1 MDFGSYGKTWWANK
15 WLCSILATAS
25 EQAILQGLKFAA
37 RGQVTSVDIVDN
49 RVISVVKGPNGGLHN
64 NYIVFPKFSKESSE
78 IFVSFLKQQPA
89 ELLALN
95 NKALSPSLELL
106 MSKSGLQLFDDPAK
120 VNMGCDC
127 RDERPCKY
135 LVATFLKIAEQADKE
150 PNVLFKIHGLDLE
163 FIKDFK
169 PDAMEMEAPAEANL
183 VRSFSKATRLVSSS
197 AENDAG
203 VSGNGSVAGNGNG
216 KSTGESAGIAS
227 AIENAAGKVTESNAN
242 VAGDGNGNRAGN
254 GNWNRAGDGNGNRA
268 GDGNGNRA
276 GDGNGNRAGENAER
290 EEQNAAE
297 LTYAEDASASLFG
310 GYKGSGRESLNSIP
324 PKQLPTFDFKSW
336 KDYSHILPAMLQN
349 FPKFCPAGNF
359 RKSFTDELQACH
371 KFFCDFE
378 NFDVFSEHFR
388 VNNAKTFLMENEQLR
403 LFHKPGWHWNF
414 EQSMAGKIINSNLT
428 VTNVMGALCC
438 LSAGNFSWHH
448 YSVRYLH
455 LMLQVAFYLV
465 RTGAIY
471 PQVFWIGKDV
481 AQMRWLPAEM
491 LPEILYIVAD
501 LEVTAPR
508 ELAWTSK
515 DESFFEIAEPA
526 EHILS
531 LFISQLLKF
540 ARKYKTPL
548 KTNHGNLL
556 SFFFDSVSGKLA
568 NNAHAIPGK
577 IQQWL
582 SVYSC
587 LGCRTQI
594 LFVCSEMDEDV
605 ALDVFVLDEDG
616 TATSDAEKSVAGKSV
631 AGNAG
636 ENMTSVAG
644 NAAGLLNVARRTPLS
659 ELFENNDSRLLSIMS
674 VLNGIADGFKPLDAY
689 LERRASE
696 PILMRG
702 AELLDFLQDCLKKLQ
717 LFGIQTEIPK
727 SLLNIGKPKP
737 KMRLQGSM
745 SFGAFT
751 AGDLLDFDWE
761 IAIGDEN
768 ISAKEF
774 LELAEQADGLLK
786 YKSSYVQIT
795 EQDLQSI
802 RDKIEGKSS
811 ESAKNGK
818 GKKAAEGATGDAATS
833 TDEILEE
840 DSVPEITQ
848 AKLVQACFTG
858 ECDNIPVEM
867 ASDFKQQFDAW
878 RAETDIPLPEHLNAT
893 LRPYQMRGYS
903 WMYKNLEIGFGCIL
917 ADDMGLGKTLQ
928 VITFLLKMKQEGK
941 FAEKKAIVVMPA
953 GLLCNWQVEI
963 KKFAP
968 DLTFFAYHG
977 GRRDLEK
984 FNADILL
991 TTYATFRKDF
1001 AELDKHEWQTII
1013 IDEAQNIKNADSEQ
1027 SKLLRRMRAPMKI
1040 AMSGTPVENRL
1051 MEFWTI
1057 MDFANRGFFPSASEF
1072 REKFETPIQ
1081 KNGNQVVA
1089 ETFRKITAPFMLRR
1103 LKTDKS
1109 IISDLPDK
1117 IIQDEYAE
1125 LTRSQAALYKR
1136 TLDHFLAQLEEE
1148 QQLSEKANDAHALFK
1163 RKGIILQMI
1172 LALKQICNH
1181 PATFLKG
1188 LANTKSAAS
1197 STQDAA
1203 DSQESAA
1210 LRLGSGSLAPATQRH
1225 PDDHREED
1233 YLKGESRDQ
1242 AGLGMTEPKG
1252 RGEAPS
1258 SDTIASELDSGST
1271 AGMTKGKLES
1281 GKMQMLLDLLT
1292 SIQEQGEKTLI
1303 FTQFAEM
1310 GHLLKSTIESELG
1323 LRTHF
1328 YHGGCT
1334 QTQRSEMIQDFQE
1347 NPDCKV
1353 LILSLKAGGT
1363 GLNLVAASQVIH
1375 YDLWWNPAIEA
1386 QATDRAFRIGQKR
1399 NVQVHRFITKGT
1411 FEEKINALLETKKAI
1426 ANLTVNAGETWLAD
1440 MDDKQLAEVFCLDNT
1455 IV

>member
-15 WLCSILATAS
+15 WLNSILATAS
-25 EQAILQGLKFAA
+25 DQAVLQGLKFAA
-37 RGQVTSVDIVDN
+37 RGQVTSIDIVDN

-163 FIKDFK
+163 FIRDYK
-169 PDAMEMEAPAEANL
+169 PDAMEMEAPSEVNL

-197 AENDAG
+197 AENET
-203 VSGNGSVAGNGNG
+203 GNN
-216 KSTGESAGIAS
+216 AGIS
-227 AIENAAGKVTESNAN
+227 ENADEK
-242 VAGDGNGNRAGN
+242 
-254 GNWNRAGDGNGNRA
+254 RAGDATTTRS
-268 GDGNGNRA
+268 
-276 GDGNGNRAGENAER
+276 AGESDER
-290 EEQNAAE
+290 EAQNAAE
-297 LTYAEDASASLFG
+297 LSHAEDASASLFG
-310 GYKGSGRESLNSIP
+310 GYKGSGRESQNSIP

-359 RKSFTDELQACH
+359 RKSFTDELESCH
-371 KFFCDFE
+371 KFFTDFE
-378 NFDVFSEHFR
+378 NFDAFSEQFR

-414 EQSMAGKIINSNLT
+414 EQSMADKVINSNLT

-515 DESFFEIAEPA
+515 EEAFFEIAEPA

-616 TATSDAEKSVAGKSV
+616 TAANA
-631 AGNAG
+631 AGNDAA
-636 ENMTSVAG
+636 SAAG

-727 SLLNIGKPKP
+727 NLLNIGKPKP

-811 ESAKNGK
+811 DSAKNRK
-818 GKKAAEGATGDAATS
+818 DKKVAENAAEGATGDSATS
-833 TDEILEE
+833 TDKILEE

-848 AKLVQACFTG
+848 SKLVQACFTG

-977 GRRDLEK
+977 GRRDLQK
-984 FNADILL
+984 FSADVLL

-1001 AELDKHEWQTII
+1001 AELDKIEWQTII

-1057 MDFANRGFFPSASEF
+1057 MDFANHGFFPSASEF

-1081 KNGNQVVA
+1081 KNGNQIVA

-1125 LTRSQAALYKR
+1125 LTRSQAALYQK
-1136 TLDHFLAQLEEE
+1136 TLEHFMQELEME
-1148 QQLSEKANDAHALFK
+1148 QALSEKANDAHALFK

-1188 LANTKSAAS
+1188 LDDNHLRRESRPTGVGHDRAEWLGIERSESPKTKDESAAS
-1197 STQDAA
+1197 QKSN
-1203 DSQESAA
+1203 
-1210 LRLGSGSLAPATQRH
+1210 
-1225 PDDHREED
+1225 
-1233 YLKGESRDQ
+1233 
-1242 AGLGMTEPKG
+1242 
-1252 RGEAPS
+1252 
-1258 SDTIASELDSGST
+1258 
-1271 AGMTKGKLES
+1271 KLES

>member
-15 WLCSILATAS
+15 WLSSILATAS
-25 EQAILQGLKFAA
+25 EQAVLQGLKFAA
-37 RGQVTSVDIVDN
+37 RGQVTSIDIVDN

-78 IFVSFLKQQPA
+78 VFVSFLKQQPA

-163 FIKDFK
+163 FIKDYK
-169 PDAMEMEAPAEANL
+169 PDAMEMEAPSETNL
-183 VRSFSKATRLVSSS
+183 VRSFSKATRLVGTS
-197 AENDAG
+197 AEN
-203 VSGNGSVAGNGNG
+203 
-216 KSTGESAGIAS
+216 AS
-227 AIENAAGKVTESNAN
+227 AIGTAAGDSDEHEA
-242 VAGDGNGNRAGN
+242 
-254 GNWNRAGDGNGNRA
+254 
-268 GDGNGNRA
+268 
-276 GDGNGNRAGENAER
+276 
-290 EEQNAAE
+290 QNAAE
-297 LTYAEDASASLFG
+297 LSHAEDASASLFG
-310 GYKGSGRESLNSIP
+310 GYKGSGRESQNSIP

-359 RKSFTDELQACH
+359 RKSFTDELESCH
-371 KFFCDFE
+371 KFFTDFE
-378 NFDVFSEHFR
+378 NFDAFSEQFR

-414 EQSMAGKIINSNLT
+414 EQSMADKVINSNLT

-515 DESFFEIAEPA
+515 EESFFEIAEPA

-605 ALDVFVLDEDG
+605 ALDVFVLDED
-616 TATSDAEKSVAGKSV
+616 AASA
-631 AGNAG
+631 AGNI
-636 ENMTSVAG
+636 
-644 NAAGLLNVARRTPLS
+644 ARRTPLS

-727 SLLNIGKPKP
+727 NLLNIGKPKP

-774 LELAEQADGLLK
+774 FELAEQADGLLK

-811 ESAKNGK
+811 DSAKNSK
-818 GKKAAEGATGDAATS
+818 GKKAADDAEGAATS

-840 DSVPEITQ
+840 DSAPEITQ

-878 RAETDIPLPEHLNAT
+878 RAETEIPLPENLNAT

-968 DLTFFAYHG
+968 ELTFFAYHG
-977 GRRDLEK
+977 GRRDLQK
-984 FNADILL
+984 FSADVLL

-1057 MDFANRGFFPSASEF
+1057 MDFANHGFFPSASEF

-1125 LTRSQAALYKR
+1125 LTRSQAALYQK
-1136 TLDHFLAQLEEE
+1136 TLEHFMQELEME
-1148 QQLSEKANDAHALFK
+1148 QALSEKANDAHALFK

-1188 LANTKSAAS
+1188 LAATSA
-1197 STQDAA
+1197 QDAA
-1203 DSQESAA
+1203 EVPTESAA
-1210 LRLGSGSLAPATQRH
+1210 PQKSN
-1225 PDDHREED
+1225 
-1233 YLKGESRDQ
+1233 
-1242 AGLGMTEPKG
+1242 
-1252 RGEAPS
+1252 
-1258 SDTIASELDSGST
+1258 
-1271 AGMTKGKLES
+1271 KLES

>member
-1 MDFGSYGKTWWANK
+1 M
-15 WLCSILATAS
+15 
-25 EQAILQGLKFAA
+25 
-37 RGQVTSVDIVDN
+37 
-49 RVISVVKGPNGGLHN
+49 
-64 NYIVFPKFSKESSE
+64 
-78 IFVSFLKQQPA
+78 
-89 ELLALN
+89 
-95 NKALSPSLELL
+95 
-106 MSKSGLQLFDDPAK
+106 
-120 VNMGCDC
+120 
-127 RDERPCKY
+127 
-135 LVATFLKIAEQADKE
+135 
-150 PNVLFKIHGLDLE
+150 
-163 FIKDFK
+163 
-169 PDAMEMEAPAEANL
+169 
-183 VRSFSKATRLVSSS
+183 SSS

-203 VSGNGSVAGNGNG
+203 NAAGVSGNVDKNRAEDGN
-216 KSTGESAGIAS
+216 E
-227 AIENAAGKVTESNAN
+227 N
-242 VAGDGNGNRAGN
+242 VAG
-254 GNWNRAGDGNGNRA
+254 
-268 GDGNGNRA
+268 
-276 GDGNGNRAGENAER
+276 ESAER

-616 TATSDAEKSVAGKSV
+616 TATS
-631 AGNAG
+631 
-636 ENMTSVAG
+636 VAG
-644 NAAGLLNVARRTPLS
+644 NAAGLLNVAKRTPLS
-659 ELFENNDSRLLSIMS
+659 ELFENNDSRLLSILS

-786 YKSSYVQIT
+786 YKSNYVQIT

-802 RDKIEGKSS
+802 RDKIEGKSG

-818 GKKAAEGATGDAATS
+818 KATEDATGDTATS

-878 RAETDIPLPEHLNAT
+878 RAETDIPLPENLNAT
-893 LRPYQMRGYS
+893 LRPYQIRGYS

-984 FNADILL
+984 FNADVLL

-1027 SKLLRRMRAPMKI
+1027 SKLLRRMHAPMKI

-1057 MDFANRGFFPSASEF
+1057 MDFANHGFFPSASEF

-1081 KNGNQVVA
+1081 KNGNQIVA

-1188 LANTKSAAS
+1188 LAANSSA
-1197 STQDAA
+1197 QDAA
-1203 DSQESAA
+1203 TVPAESAD
-1210 LRLGSGSLAPATQRH
+1210 S
-1225 PDDHREED
+1225 
-1233 YLKGESRDQ
+1233 K
-1242 AGLGMTEPKG
+1242 K
-1252 RGEAPS
+1252 S
-1258 SDTIASELDSGST
+1258 S
-1271 AGMTKGKLES
+1271 KLES

-1310 GHLLKSTIESELG
+1310 GHLLKSTIEEELG

-1347 NPDCKV
+1347 NLDCKV

-1455 IV
+1455 LV

>member
-15 WLCSILATAS
+15 WLSSILATAS
-25 EQAILQGLKFAA
+25 EQAVLQGLKFAA
-37 RGQVTSVDIVDN
+37 RGQVTSIDIVDN

-78 IFVSFLKQQPA
+78 VFVSFLKQQPA

-163 FIKDFK
+163 FIKDYK
-169 PDAMEMEAPAEANL
+169 PDAMEMEAPSETNL
-183 VRSFSKATRLVSSS
+183 VRSFSKATRLVGTS
-197 AENDAG
+197 AEN
-203 VSGNGSVAGNGNG
+203 
-216 KSTGESAGIAS
+216 AS
-227 AIENAAGKVTESNAN
+227 AIGTAAGDSDEHEA
-242 VAGDGNGNRAGN
+242 
-254 GNWNRAGDGNGNRA
+254 
-268 GDGNGNRA
+268 
-276 GDGNGNRAGENAER
+276 
-290 EEQNAAE
+290 QNAAE
-297 LTYAEDASASLFG
+297 LSHAEDASASLFG
-310 GYKGSGRESLNSIP
+310 GYKGSGRESQNSIP

-359 RKSFTDELQACH
+359 RKSFTDELESCH
-371 KFFCDFE
+371 KFFTDFE
-378 NFDVFSEHFR
+378 NFDAFSEQFR

-414 EQSMAGKIINSNLT
+414 EQSMADKVINSNLT
-428 VTNVMGALCC
+428 ITNVMGALCC

-515 DESFFEIAEPA
+515 EESFFEIAEPA

-616 TATSDAEKSVAGKSV
+616 TAANA
-631 AGNAG
+631 AGNAT
-636 ENMTSVAG
+636 ELI
-644 NAAGLLNVARRTPLS
+644 NAARRTPLS

-727 SLLNIGKPKP
+727 NLLNIGKPKP

-802 RDKIEGKSS
+802 RDKIEGKSG
-811 ESAKNGK
+811 ANAK
-818 GKKAAEGATGDAATS
+818 GKKAVREADGTDAESAAKNGENEG
-833 TDEILEE
+833 EILEE
-840 DSVPEITQ
+840 DSAPEITQ
-848 AKLVQACFTG
+848 AKLVHACFTG

-878 RAETDIPLPEHLNAT
+878 RAETEIPLPQNLNAT

-968 DLTFFAYHG
+968 ELTFFAYHG
-977 GRRDLEK
+977 GRRDLQK
-984 FNADILL
+984 FSADVLL

-1057 MDFANRGFFPSASEF
+1057 MDFANHGFFPSASEF

-1081 KNGNQVVA
+1081 KNGNQIVA

-1125 LTRSQAALYKR
+1125 LTRSQAALYQK
-1136 TLDHFLAQLEEE
+1136 TLEHFMQELEME
-1148 QQLSEKANDAHALFK
+1148 QALSEKANDAHALFK

-1188 LANTKSAAS
+1188 LDDNAAS
-1197 STQDAA
+1197 Q
-1203 DSQESAA
+1203 
-1210 LRLGSGSLAPATQRH
+1210 
-1225 PDDHREED
+1225 
-1233 YLKGESRDQ
+1233 K
-1242 AGLGMTEPKG
+1242 
-1252 RGEAPS
+1252 S
-1258 SDTIASELDSGST
+1258 S
-1271 AGMTKGKLES
+1271 KLES

-1411 FEEKINALLETKKAI
+1411 FEEKINYLLETKKAI

>member
-25 EQAILQGLKFAA
+25 EQAILQGLKFAS

-89 ELLALN
+89 ELLAFN

-106 MSKSGLQLFDDPAK
+106 MSKSGLQLFDDPSK

-150 PNVLFKIHGLDLE
+150 PNILFKIHGLDLE

-183 VRSFSKATRLVSSS
+183 VRSFSKATRLVGSS

-203 VSGNGSVAGNGNG
+203 NAYASANGNAAEGSGNAD
-216 KSTGESAGIAS
+216 E
-227 AIENAAGKVTESNAN
+227 
-242 VAGDGNGNRAGN
+242 NRAGN
-254 GNWNRAGDGNGNRA
+254 ENGDSAGGSVERT
-268 GDGNGNRA
+268 
-276 GDGNGNRAGENAER
+276 ER

-297 LTYAEDASASLFG
+297 LSHAEDASASLFG

-403 LFHKPGWHWNF
+403 LFHKPGWHWKF
-414 EQSMAGKIINSNLT
+414 EQSMADKVINSNLT

-471 PQVFWIGKDV
+471 PQVFWIGKEV

-491 LPEILYIVAD
+491 LPEILHIVAD

-515 DESFFEIAEPA
+515 DESFYEIVEPA

-540 ARKYKTPL
+540 ARTYKTPL

-616 TATSDAEKSVAGKSV
+616 TATS
-631 AGNAG
+631 
-636 ENMTSVAG
+636 VAG
-644 NAAGLLNVARRTPLS
+644 NAAGLLNVAKRTPLS

-696 PILMRG
+696 PILMHG
-702 AELLDFLQDCLKKLQ
+702 TELLDFLQDCLKKLQ

-727 SLLNIGKPKP
+727 NLLNIGKPKP

-786 YKSSYVQIT
+786 FKSQYVQVT

-802 RDKIEGKSS
+802 REKIEGKSRAA
-811 ESAKNGK
+811 AKD
-818 GKKAAEGATGDAATS
+818 KAASSENATEDAATS
-833 TDEILEE
+833 SDEILEK

-893 LRPYQMRGYS
+893 LRPYQIRGYS

-977 GRRDLEK
+977 GHRDLEK
-984 FNADILL
+984 FNADVLL

-1001 AELDKHEWQTII
+1001 DDLNSREWQTII

-1057 MDFANRGFFPSASEF
+1057 MDFTNRGFFPSASEF

-1081 KNGNQVVA
+1081 KNGNQIVA

-1125 LTRSQAALYKR
+1125 LTRSQAALYQK
-1136 TLDHFLAQLEEE
+1136 TLEHFMQELEME
-1148 QQLSEKANDAHALFK
+1148 QALSEKANDAHALFK

-1188 LANTKSAAS
+1188 LASTKSAAS

-1210 LRLGSGSLAPATQRH
+1210 LQKSN
-1225 PDDHREED
+1225 
-1233 YLKGESRDQ
+1233 
-1242 AGLGMTEPKG
+1242 
-1252 RGEAPS
+1252 
-1258 SDTIASELDSGST
+1258 
-1271 AGMTKGKLES
+1271 KLES

>member
-15 WLCSILATAS
+15 WLNSILATAS
-25 EQAILQGLKFAA
+25 DQAVLQGLKFAA
-37 RGQVTSVDIVDN
+37 RGQVTSIDIVDN

-163 FIKDFK
+163 FIRDYK
-169 PDAMEMEAPAEANL
+169 PDAMEMEAPSEVNL

-197 AENDAG
+197 AENET
-203 VSGNGSVAGNGNG
+203 GNN
-216 KSTGESAGIAS
+216 AGIS
-227 AIENAAGKVTESNAN
+227 ENADEK
-242 VAGDGNGNRAGN
+242 
-254 GNWNRAGDGNGNRA
+254 RAGDATTTRS
-268 GDGNGNRA
+268 
-276 GDGNGNRAGENAER
+276 AGESDER
-290 EEQNAAE
+290 EAQNAAE
-297 LTYAEDASASLFG
+297 LSHAEDASASLFG
-310 GYKGSGRESLNSIP
+310 GYKGSGRESQNSIP

-359 RKSFTDELQACH
+359 RKSFTDELESCH
-371 KFFCDFE
+371 KFFTDFE
-378 NFDVFSEHFR
+378 NFDAFSEQFR

-414 EQSMAGKIINSNLT
+414 EQSMADKVINSNLT

-515 DESFFEIAEPA
+515 EEAFFEIAEPA

-616 TATSDAEKSVAGKSV
+616 TAANA
-631 AGNAG
+631 AGNDAA
-636 ENMTSVAG
+636 SAAG

-727 SLLNIGKPKP
+727 NLLNIGKPKP

-811 ESAKNGK
+811 DSAKNRK
-818 GKKAAEGATGDAATS
+818 DKKVAENAAEGATGDSATS
-833 TDEILEE
+833 TDKILEE

-848 AKLVQACFTG
+848 SKLVQACFTG

-878 RAETDIPLPEHLNAT
+878 RAETDIPLPENLNAT

-977 GRRDLEK
+977 GRRDLQK
-984 FNADILL
+984 FSADVLL

-1001 AELDKHEWQTII
+1001 AELDKIEWQTII

-1057 MDFANRGFFPSASEF
+1057 MDFANHGFFPSASEF

-1081 KNGNQVVA
+1081 KNGNQIVA

-1109 IISDLPDK
+1109 IISDLPDQ
-1117 IIQDEYAE
+1117 ILPDEYAE
-1125 LTRSQAALYKR
+1125 LTRSQAALYQK
-1136 TLDHFLAQLEEE
+1136 TLEHFMQELEME
-1148 QQLSEKANDAHALFK
+1148 QALSEKANDAHALFK

-1188 LANTKSAAS
+1188 LDDNHLRRESRPTGVGHDRAEWLGIERSESPKTKDESAAS
-1197 STQDAA
+1197 QKSN
-1203 DSQESAA
+1203 
-1210 LRLGSGSLAPATQRH
+1210 
-1225 PDDHREED
+1225 
-1233 YLKGESRDQ
+1233 
-1242 AGLGMTEPKG
+1242 
-1252 RGEAPS
+1252 
-1258 SDTIASELDSGST
+1258 
-1271 AGMTKGKLES
+1271 KLES

>member
-1 MDFGSYGKTWWANK
+1 MDFGSYGKTWWTNK
-15 WLCSILATAS
+15 WLSAILATAS
-25 EQAILQGLKFAA
+25 EQAILQGIKFAA
-37 RGQVTSVDIVDN
+37 RGQVSSVDIVDN

-64 NYIVFPKFSKESSE
+64 NYIVFPRFSKESAE

-89 ELLALN
+89 ELLAFN

-106 MSKSGLQLFDDPAK
+106 MMKSGLQLFDDPEK

-135 LVATFLKIAEQADKE
+135 LVATFLKIAEQADKD
-150 PNVLFKIHGLDLE
+150 PNILFKIHGLDLE

-169 PDAMEMEAPAEANL
+169 PEAMEMEAPAESNL
-183 VRSFSKATRLVSSS
+183 VRAFSKATRLVDESET
-197 AENDAG
+197 ANGDANAKG
-203 VSGNGSVAGNGNG
+203 NATAPGTASG
-216 KSTGESAGIAS
+216 
-227 AIENAAGKVTESNAN
+227 
-242 VAGDGNGNRAGN
+242 D
-254 GNWNRAGDGNGNRA
+254 
-268 GDGNGNRA
+268 
-276 GDGNGNRAGENAER
+276 AGENAEDEAHEIKR
-290 EEQNAAE
+290 SAE
-297 LTYAEDASASLFG
+297 LSHAEDASESLFG
-310 GYKGSGRESLNSIP
+310 GYKGSGRESQNSIP
-324 PKQLPTFDFKSW
+324 PKRLPEFDFKTW

-359 RKSFTDELQACH
+359 RKSFNDEIQACH
-371 KFFCDFE
+371 KFFCDFD
-378 NFDVFSEHFR
+378 NFDVFSEQFR

-403 LFHKPGWHWNF
+403 LFHKPGWHWSF
-414 EQSMAGKIINSNLT
+414 EQALAGKVIDSNLT
-428 VTNVMGALCC
+428 VKNIMGALCC

-455 LMLQVAFYLV
+455 LLLQVAFYLV

-501 LEVTAPR
+501 LEVAAPR
-508 ELAWTSK
+508 NLAWTSK
-515 DESFFEIAEPA
+515 DEELFEIAEPA

-540 ARKYKTPL
+540 ARTYKTPL

-582 SVYSC
+582 SVYSS

-594 LFVCSEMDEDV
+594 LFVCYESGDDV
-605 ALDVFVLDEDG
+605 ALEVFVLDED
-616 TATSDAEKSVAGKSV
+616 TASAAE
-631 AGNAG
+631 N
-636 ENMTSVAG
+636 ETG
-644 NAAGLLNVARRTPLS
+644 NAAGLLNAAKRTPLL
-659 ELFENNDSRLLSIMS
+659 ELFENNDSRLLSILS
-674 VLNGIADGFKPLDAY
+674 VLNGIADGFKPLDEY
-689 LERRASE
+689 LERRAST

-702 AELLDFLQDCLKKLQ
+702 AELLEFLQDCLKKLE
-717 LFGIQTEIPK
+717 LFGIKTEIPK
-727 SLLNIGKPKP
+727 NLLNIGKPKP

-774 LELAEQADGLLK
+774 LELAEKADGLLK
-786 YKSSYVQIT
+786 YKSSYVQVT

-802 RDKIEGKSS
+802 RDKIEGKSG
-811 ESAKNGK
+811 ESAKNSK
-818 GKKAAEGATGDAATS
+818 GKKAAEDAEGTAAGS

-840 DSVPEITQ
+840 DSAPEITQ

-878 RAETDIPLPEHLNAT
+878 RAETEIPLPENLNAT

-903 WMYKNLEIGFGCIL
+903 WMYKNLQIGFGCIL

-928 VITFLLKMKQEGK
+928 VITYLLKMKQEGK
-941 FAEKKAIVVMPA
+941 FETKKAIVVMPA

-968 DLTFFAYHG
+968 ELTFFAYHG
-977 GRRDLEK
+977 GRRNLQK
-984 FNADILL
+984 FSADVLL

-1001 AELDKHEWQTII
+1001 KELDKIEWQTII

-1027 SKLLRRMRAPMKI
+1027 SKLLRKMKAPMKI

-1057 MDFANRGFFPSASEF
+1057 MDFANHGFFPSASEF
-1072 REKFETPIQ
+1072 REKYETPIQ

-1109 IISDLPDK
+1109 IISDLPEK

-1125 LTRSQAALYKR
+1125 LTRSQAAIYKR
-1136 TLDHFLAQLEEE
+1136 TLDHFLAELEEE
-1148 QQLSEKANDAHALFK
+1148 QQLSELANDSHALFK

-1188 LANTKSAAS
+1188 LATPENAATSA
-1197 STQDAA
+1197 QDAA
-1203 DSQESAA
+1203 SVPVESAD
-1210 LRLGSGSLAPATQRH
+1210 T
-1225 PDDHREED
+1225 
-1233 YLKGESRDQ
+1233 
-1242 AGLGMTEPKG
+1242 PK
-1252 RGEAPS
+1252 
-1258 SDTIASELDSGST
+1258 DTS
-1271 AGMTKGKLES
+1271 KLES

-1292 SIQEQGEKTLI
+1292 SIQDQGEKTLI

-1426 ANLTVNAGETWLAD
+1426 ANMTVNAGETWLAD
-1440 MDDKQLAEVFCLDNT
+1440 MDDKQLAEIFRLDNT

>member
-150 PNVLFKIHGLDLE
+150 PNILFKIHGLDLE

-183 VRSFSKATRLVSSS
+183 VRSFSKATRLVGTG

-203 VSGNGSVAGNGNG
+203 NAAGVSGNANAA
-216 KSTGESAGIAS
+216 GESAGNAS
-227 AIENAAGKVTESNAN
+227 AIGNAAGKVAESNGS
-242 VAGDGNGNRAGN
+242 VAGDGNGNRA
-254 GNWNRAGDGNGNRA
+254 
-268 GDGNGNRA
+268 
-276 GDGNGNRAGENAER
+276 EHVEHAER

-616 TATSDAEKSVAGKSV
+616 TATSIAEKSV

-644 NAAGLLNVARRTPLS
+644 NAAGLLNVAKRTPLS

-702 AELLDFLQDCLKKLQ
+702 AELLDFLQDCLKKPQ

-795 EQDLQSI
+795 EKDLQSI

-811 ESAKNGK
+811 ESAKK
-818 GKKAAEGATGDAATS
+818 DKKDTGDAAGTAAENSAGNSATS
-833 TDEILEE
+833 ADEILEE

-878 RAETDIPLPEHLNAT
+878 RAETDIPLPENLNAT

-984 FNADILL
+984 FNADVLL

-1188 LANTKSAAS
+1188 AAAAS
-1197 STQDAA
+1197 
-1203 DSQESAA
+1203 QENVAEPAEATPIES
-1210 LRLGSGSLAPATQRH
+1210 APAT
-1225 PDDHREED
+1225 
-1233 YLKGESRDQ
+1233 S
-1242 AGLGMTEPKG
+1242 
-1252 RGEAPS
+1252 APALS
-1258 SDTIASELDSGST
+1258 
-1271 AGMTKGKLES
+1271 S

-1310 GHLLKSTIESELG
+1310 GHLLKSTIEEELG

>member
-15 WLCSILATAS
+15 WLSSILATAS
-25 EQAILQGLKFAA
+25 EQAVLQGLKFAA
-37 RGQVTSVDIVDN
+37 RGQVTSIDIVDN

-78 IFVSFLKQQPA
+78 IFVNFLKQQPA

-135 LVATFLKIAEQADKE
+135 LIATFLKIAEQADKE

-163 FIKDFK
+163 FIKDYK
-169 PDAMEMEAPAEANL
+169 PDAMEMEAPSETNL
-183 VRSFSKATRLVSSS
+183 VRSFSKATRLVGNAAST
-197 AENDAG
+197 DAAS
-203 VSGNGSVAGNGNG
+203 VSGNAAGNGNG
-216 KSTGESAGIAS
+216 DSDE
-227 AIENAAGKVTESNAN
+227 
-242 VAGDGNGNRAGN
+242 RA
-254 GNWNRAGDGNGNRA
+254 
-268 GDGNGNRA
+268 
-276 GDGNGNRAGENAER
+276 
-290 EEQNAAE
+290 EQEARHAAE
-297 LTYAEDASASLFG
+297 LSHAEDASASLFG
-310 GYKGSGRESLNSIP
+310 GYKGSGRESQNSIP

-359 RKSFTDELQACH
+359 RKSFTDELESCH
-371 KFFCDFE
+371 KFFTDFE
-378 NFDVFSEHFR
+378 DFDAFSEQFR

-414 EQSMAGKIINSNLT
+414 EQSMADKVINSNLT
-428 VTNVMGALCC
+428 ITNVMGALCC

-515 DESFFEIAEPA
+515 EESFFEIAEPA

-605 ALDVFVLDEDG
+605 ALDVFVLDED
-616 TATSDAEKSVAGKSV
+616 AASA
-631 AGNAG
+631 AGNI
-636 ENMTSVAG
+636 
-644 NAAGLLNVARRTPLS
+644 ARRTPLS
-659 ELFENNDSRLLSIMS
+659 ELFENNDSRLLSIMN

-727 SLLNIGKPKP
+727 NLLNIGKPKP

-802 RDKIEGKSS
+802 RDKIEGKSGD
-811 ESAKNGK
+811 SAKNSK
-818 GKKAAEGATGDAATS
+818 GKKAADDAEGAATS
-833 TDEILEE
+833 TDELLEE

-878 RAETDIPLPEHLNAT
+878 RAETDIPLPENLNAT

-968 DLTFFAYHG
+968 ELTFFAYHG
-977 GRRDLEK
+977 GRRDLQK
-984 FNADILL
+984 FNADVLL

-1057 MDFANRGFFPSASEF
+1057 MDFANHGFFPSASEF

-1125 LTRSQAALYKR
+1125 LTRSQAALYQK
-1136 TLDHFLAQLEEE
+1136 TLEHFMQELEME
-1148 QQLSEKANDAHALFK
+1148 QALSEKANDAHALFK

-1188 LANTKSAAS
+1188 LDDSAAS
-1197 STQDAA
+1197 Q
-1203 DSQESAA
+1203 
-1210 LRLGSGSLAPATQRH
+1210 
-1225 PDDHREED
+1225 
-1233 YLKGESRDQ
+1233 K
-1242 AGLGMTEPKG
+1242 
-1252 RGEAPS
+1252 S
-1258 SDTIASELDSGST
+1258 S
-1271 AGMTKGKLES
+1271 KLES
-1281 GKMQMLLDLLT
+1281 GKMQMLLDLLK

-1310 GHLLKSTIESELG
+1310 GHLLKSTIEEELG

-1411 FEEKINALLETKKAI
+1411 FEEKINSLLETKKAI

>member
-15 WLCSILATAS
+15 WLNSILANAN

-37 RGQVTSVDIVDN
+37 RGQVTSIDIVDN

-106 MSKSGLQLFDDPAK
+106 MSKSGLQLFDDPTK

-163 FIKDFK
+163 FIKDYK
-169 PDAMEMEAPAEANL
+169 PDTMEMEAPSEVNL
-183 VRSFSKATRLVSSS
+183 VRSFSKATRLV
-197 AENDAG
+197 
-203 VSGNGSVAGNGNG
+203 GSNA
-216 KSTGESAGIAS
+216 
-227 AIENAAGKVTESNAN
+227 ENAAGNASANGN
-242 VAGDGNGNRAGN
+242 VAGSN
-254 GNWNRAGDGNGNRA
+254 
-268 GDGNGNRA
+268 
-276 GDGNGNRAGENAER
+276 GENAGDSDER
-290 EEQNAAE
+290 AEQEARHAAE
-297 LTYAEDASASLFG
+297 LSHAEDASASLFG
-310 GYKGSGRESLNSIP
+310 GYKGSGRESQNSIP

-359 RKSFTDELQACH
+359 RKSFTDELESCH
-371 KFFCDFE
+371 KFFTDFE
-378 NFDVFSEHFR
+378 NFDAFSEQFR

-414 EQSMAGKIINSNLT
+414 EQSMAGKVINSNLT

-515 DESFFEIAEPA
+515 EESFFEIAEPA

-616 TATSDAEKSVAGKSV
+616 TAANA
-631 AGNAG
+631 AGNDAA
-636 ENMTSVAG
+636 SAAG
-644 NAAGLLNVARRTPLS
+644 NAAGLLNVTRRTPLS

-717 LFGIQTEIPK
+717 MFGIQTEIPK
-727 SLLNIGKPKP
+727 NLLNIGKPKP

-802 RDKIEGKSS
+802 RDKIEGKSG

-818 GKKAAEGATGDAATS
+818 GKKAGRDAEGAATS
-833 TDEILEE
+833 TDELLEE

-878 RAETDIPLPEHLNAT
+878 RTETEIPLPEHLNAT

-968 DLTFFAYHG
+968 ELTFFAYHG
-977 GRRDLEK
+977 GRRDLQK
-984 FNADILL
+984 FSADVLL

-1057 MDFANRGFFPSASEF
+1057 MDFANHGFFPSASEF

-1081 KNGNQVVA
+1081 KNGNQIVA

-1188 LANTKSAAS
+1188 LDDNATSQKSS
-1197 STQDAA
+1197 
-1203 DSQESAA
+1203 
-1210 LRLGSGSLAPATQRH
+1210 
-1225 PDDHREED
+1225 
-1233 YLKGESRDQ
+1233 
-1242 AGLGMTEPKG
+1242 
-1252 RGEAPS
+1252 
-1258 SDTIASELDSGST
+1258 
-1271 AGMTKGKLES
+1271 KLES
-1281 GKMQMLLDLLT
+1281 GKMQMLLDLLK

-1310 GHLLKSTIESELG
+1310 GHLLKSTIEEELG

-1411 FEEKINALLETKKAI
+1411 FEEKINSLLETKKAI

>member
-15 WLCSILATAS
+15 WLTSILATAS
-25 EQAILQGLKFAA
+25 EQAILQGLKFAS

-49 RVISVVKGPNGGLHN
+49 RVISVVKGPNGGQHN

-89 ELLALN
+89 ELLAFN

-106 MSKSGLQLFDDPAK
+106 MTKSGLQLFDDPAK

-135 LVATFLKIAEQADKE
+135 LVATFLKIAEEADKE

-169 PDAMEMEAPAEANL
+169 PDSMEMEAPAEANL
-183 VRSFSKATRLVSSS
+183 IRSFSKATRLV
-197 AENDAG
+197 G
-203 VSGNGSVAGNGNG
+203 SGADEDSAGNAGG
-216 KSTGESAGIAS
+216 GATATGSAGETAATTGNAT
-227 AIENAAGKVTESNAN
+227 AIG
-242 VAGDGNGNRAGN
+242 
-254 GNWNRAGDGNGNRA
+254 
-268 GDGNGNRA
+268 
-276 GDGNGNRAGENAER
+276 
-290 EEQNAAE
+290 NAAE
-297 LTYAEDASASLFG
+297 KRAEIEAEHDAELSHAEDASASLFG
-310 GYKGSGRESLNSIP
+310 GYKGSGRESQNSIP

-378 NFDVFSEHFR
+378 NFDAFSEQFR

-414 EQSMAGKIINSNLT
+414 EQSLANKVIDSNLT
-428 VTNVMGALCC
+428 VKNVMGALCC

-515 DESFFEIAEPA
+515 DEEFFEIAEPA

-540 ARKYKTPL
+540 ARTYKTPL

-594 LFVCSEMDEDV
+594 LFVCNESGDDV
-605 ALDVFVLDEDG
+605 ALEVFVCDEDG
-616 TATSDAEKSVAGKSV
+616 TTNVGESANV
-631 AGNAG
+631 G
-636 ENMTSVAG
+636 ENRAK
-644 NAAGLLNVARRTPLS
+644 RTPLS
-659 ELFENNDSRLLSIMS
+659 ELFENNDSRLLSILS
-674 VLNGIADGFKPLDAY
+674 VLNGIADGFKPLDSY
-689 LERRASE
+689 LERRASS

-727 SLLNIGKPKP
+727 NLLNIGKPKP

-786 YKSSYVQIT
+786 YKSQYVQVT

-811 ESAKNGK
+811 AADK
-818 GKKAAEGATGDAATS
+818 GKSAAGDSTENAAGTAAENAENE
-833 TDEILEE
+833 DEILEE
-840 DSVPEITQ
+840 EQAPVITQ

-878 RAETDIPLPEHLNAT
+878 RAETEIPLPENLNAT

-941 FAEKKAIVVMPA
+941 FETKKAIVVMPA

-968 DLTFFAYHG
+968 ELTFFAYHG
-977 GRRDLEK
+977 GRRNLEK
-984 FNADILL
+984 FNADVLL
-991 TTYATFRKDF
+991 TTYATYRKDF
-1001 AELDKHEWQTII
+1001 KELDKIEWQTII

-1027 SKLLRRMRAPMKI
+1027 SKLLRKMKAPMKI

-1072 REKFETPIQ
+1072 REKYETPIQ
-1081 KNGNQVVA
+1081 KNGNQIVA

-1109 IISDLPDK
+1109 IISDLPEK

-1125 LTRSQAALYKR
+1125 LTRSQAAIYKR

-1148 QQLSEKANDAHALFK
+1148 QQMSELANDSHSLFK

-1188 LANTKSAAS
+1188 VDSPTAS
-1197 STQDAA
+1197 
-1203 DSQESAA
+1203 
-1210 LRLGSGSLAPATQRH
+1210 H
-1225 PDDHREED
+1225 PDDQREE
-1233 YLKGESRDQ
+1233 G
-1242 AGLGMTEPKG
+1242 
-1252 RGEAPS
+1252 PS
-1258 SDTIASELDSGST
+1258 DIIASPKQTS
-1271 AGMTKGKLES
+1271 KLES

-1334 QTQRSEMIQDFQE
+1334 QTQRSEMIQDFQK

-1411 FEEKINALLETKKAI
+1411 FEEKINSLLETKKAI

>member
-15 WLCSILATAS
+15 WLSSILATAS
-25 EQAILQGLKFAA
+25 EQAILQGLKFAS
-37 RGQVTSVDIVDN
+37 RGQVANVDIVDN
-49 RVISVVKGPNGGLHN
+49 RVISVVKGPNGGMHN

-89 ELLALN
+89 ELLAFN

-106 MSKSGLQLFDDPAK
+106 MAKSGLQLFDDPAK

-135 LVATFLKIAEQADKE
+135 LIATFLKIAEQADKD

-169 PDAMEMEAPAEANL
+169 PETMEMEAPSESNL
-183 VRSFSKATRLVSSS
+183 VRSFSKATRLVS
-197 AENDAG
+197 
-203 VSGNGSVAGNGNG
+203 
-216 KSTGESAGIAS
+216 ESDS
-227 AIENAAGKVTESNAN
+227 NAESNTGTDTASRSADGN
-242 VAGDGNGNRAGN
+242 RTGDGNADSAGN
-254 GNWNRAGDGNGNRA
+254 SANNAITKVAN
-268 GDGNGNRA
+268 
-276 GDGNGNRAGENAER
+276 ENHDERTKHDEQNVSER
-290 EEQNAAE
+290 EVQNAAE
-297 LTYAEDASASLFG
+297 LSNAEDASASLFG
-310 GYKGSGRESLNSIP
+310 GYKGSGRESLNNIP

-378 NFDVFSEHFR
+378 NFEIFSEQFR

-414 EQSMAGKIINSNLT
+414 EQSLAEKVIKSNLT

-438 LSAGNFSWHH
+438 LSSGNFSWHH

-455 LMLQVAFYLV
+455 LLLQTAFHLV

-481 AQMRWLPAEM
+481 AQMRWRPAEM

-501 LEVTAPR
+501 LEVAAPR
-508 ELAWTSK
+508 GLAWTSK
-515 DESFFEIAEPA
+515 EESFFEIAEPA

-540 ARKYKTPL
+540 ARTYKTQL

-568 NNAHAIPGK
+568 NNAHTIPGK

-605 ALDVFVLDEDG
+605 ALDVFVLDEDAASASG
-616 TATSDAEKSVAGKSV
+616 NATNATGKEATSASE
-631 AGNAG
+631 NAAK
-636 ENMTSVAG
+636 NAAG

-702 AELLDFLQDCLKKLQ
+702 TELLDFLQDCLKKLQ

-727 SLLNIGKPKP
+727 NLLNIGKPKP

-795 EQDLQSI
+795 EKDLQSI
-802 RDKIEGKSS
+802 RDKIEGKSN
-811 ESAKNGK
+811 ESAKK
-818 GKKAAEGATGDAATS
+818 GKKAAGNDEGTAAGES
-833 TDEILEE
+833 ANNGENADEILEE

-878 RAETDIPLPEHLNAT
+878 RAETEVPLPEHLNAT

-941 FAEKKAIVVMPA
+941 FETKKAIVVMPA

-968 DLTFFAYHG
+968 ELTFFAYHG
-977 GRRDLEK
+977 GRRNLEK
-984 FNADILL
+984 FNADVLL

-1001 AELDKHEWQTII
+1001 KELDKHEWQSII

-1027 SKLLRRMRAPMKI
+1027 SKLLRKMKAPMKI

-1057 MDFANRGFFPSASEF
+1057 MDFANHGFFPSASEF
-1072 REKFETPIQ
+1072 REKYETPIQ
-1081 KNGNQVVA
+1081 KNGNQIVA

-1125 LTRSQAALYKR
+1125 LTKPQAALYKR

-1188 LANTKSAAS
+1188 LDERRETKDER
-1197 STQDAA
+1197 DAA
-1203 DSQESAA
+1203 AV
-1210 LRLGSGSLAPATQRH
+1210 PA
-1225 PDDHREED
+1225 
-1233 YLKGESRDQ
+1233 
-1242 AGLGMTEPKG
+1242 
-1252 RGEAPS
+1252 EAPVKK
-1258 SDTIASELDSGST
+1258 ASPIT
-1271 AGMTKGKLES
+1271 S

-1426 ANLTVNAGETWLAD
+1426 ANMTVNAGETWLAD
-1440 MDDKQLAEVFCLDNT
+1440 MDDKQLAEVFRLDNT

>member
-15 WLCSILATAS
+15 WLSSILATAS
-25 EQAILQGLKFAA
+25 EQAVLQGLKFAA
-37 RGQVTSVDIVDN
+37 RGQVTSIDIVDN

-163 FIKDFK
+163 FIKDYK
-169 PDAMEMEAPAEANL
+169 PDAMEMEAPSETNL
-183 VRSFSKATRLVSSS
+183 VRSFSKATRLV
-197 AENDAG
+197 ENAASTDAAS
-203 VSGNGSVAGNGNG
+203 VSGNAAGNASANGNVAGSN
-216 KSTGESAGIAS
+216 GESADS
-227 AIENAAGKVTESNAN
+227 A
-242 VAGDGNGNRAGN
+242 VARS
-254 GNWNRAGDGNGNRA
+254 
-268 GDGNGNRA
+268 
-276 GDGNGNRAGENAER
+276 AGESDER
-290 EEQNAAE
+290 EAQNAAE
-297 LTYAEDASASLFG
+297 LSHAEDASASLFG
-310 GYKGSGRESLNSIP
+310 GYKGSGRESQNSIP

-359 RKSFTDELQACH
+359 RKSFTDELESCH
-371 KFFCDFE
+371 KFFTDFE
-378 NFDVFSEHFR
+378 NFDAFSEQFR

-414 EQSMAGKIINSNLT
+414 EQSMADKVINSNLT

-515 DESFFEIAEPA
+515 EESFFEIAEPA

-605 ALDVFVLDEDG
+605 ALDVFVLDED
-616 TATSDAEKSVAGKSV
+616 AASAS
-631 AGNAG
+631 
-636 ENMTSVAG
+636 G
-644 NAAGLLNVARRTPLS
+644 NAAGPVNAPRRTPLS

-727 SLLNIGKPKP
+727 NLLNIGKPKP

-811 ESAKNGK
+811 GNVKDGK
-818 GKKAAEGATGDAATS
+818 SKKAGGNAAGSNDENAAEGAATS
-833 TDEILEE
+833 ADEILEE

-878 RAETDIPLPEHLNAT
+878 RAETDIPLPANLNAT

-968 DLTFFAYHG
+968 ELTFFAYHG
-977 GRRDLEK
+977 GRRDLQK
-984 FNADILL
+984 FSADVLL

-1057 MDFANRGFFPSASEF
+1057 MDFANHGFFPSASEF

-1081 KNGNQVVA
+1081 KNGNQIVA

-1125 LTRSQAALYKR
+1125 LTRSQAALYQK
-1136 TLDHFLAQLEEE
+1136 TLEHFMQELEME
-1148 QQLSEKANDAHALFK
+1148 QALSEKANDAHALFK

-1188 LANTKSAAS
+1188 LAAKSATNPSA
-1197 STQDAA
+1197 QDAA
-1203 DSQESAA
+1203 AVPTENADSPS
-1210 LRLGSGSLAPATQRH
+1210 QRH
-1225 PDDHREED
+1225 PERSEGSSEV
-1233 YLKGESRDQ
+1233 LSNV
-1242 AGLGMTEPKG
+1242 PK
-1252 RGEAPS
+1252 S
-1258 SDTIASELDSGST
+1258 S
-1271 AGMTKGKLES
+1271 KLES

>member
-15 WLCSILATAS
+15 WLSSILATAS
-25 EQAILQGLKFAA
+25 EQAVLQGLKFAA
-37 RGQVTSVDIVDN
+37 RGQVTSIDIVDN

-78 IFVSFLKQQPA
+78 VFVSFLKQQPA

-163 FIKDFK
+163 FIKDYK
-169 PDAMEMEAPAEANL
+169 PDAMEMEAPSETNL
-183 VRSFSKATRLVSSS
+183 VRSFSKATRLVGTS
-197 AENDAG
+197 AEN
-203 VSGNGSVAGNGNG
+203 
-216 KSTGESAGIAS
+216 AS
-227 AIENAAGKVTESNAN
+227 AIGTAAGDSDEHEA
-242 VAGDGNGNRAGN
+242 
-254 GNWNRAGDGNGNRA
+254 
-268 GDGNGNRA
+268 
-276 GDGNGNRAGENAER
+276 
-290 EEQNAAE
+290 QNAAE
-297 LTYAEDASASLFG
+297 LSHAEDASASLFG
-310 GYKGSGRESLNSIP
+310 GYKGSGRESQNSIP

-359 RKSFTDELQACH
+359 RKSFTDELESCH
-371 KFFCDFE
+371 KFFTDFE
-378 NFDVFSEHFR
+378 NFDAFSEQFR

-414 EQSMAGKIINSNLT
+414 EQSMADKVINSNLT
-428 VTNVMGALCC
+428 ITNVMGALCC

-515 DESFFEIAEPA
+515 EESFFEIAEPA

-616 TATSDAEKSVAGKSV
+616 TAANA
-631 AGNAG
+631 AGNAT
-636 ENMTSVAG
+636 ELI
-644 NAAGLLNVARRTPLS
+644 NAARRTPLS

-727 SLLNIGKPKP
+727 NLLNIGKPKP

-802 RDKIEGKSS
+802 RDKIEGKSG
-811 ESAKNGK
+811 ANAK
-818 GKKAAEGATGDAATS
+818 GKKAVREADGTDAESAAKNGENEG
-833 TDEILEE
+833 EILEE
-840 DSVPEITQ
+840 DSAPEITQ
-848 AKLVQACFTG
+848 AKLVHACFTG

-878 RAETDIPLPEHLNAT
+878 RAETEIPLPQNLNAT

-968 DLTFFAYHG
+968 ELSFFAYHG
-977 GRRDLEK
+977 GRRSLEK
-984 FNADILL
+984 FNADVLL

-1001 AELDKHEWQTII
+1001 KELDKHAWQTII

-1027 SKLLRRMRAPMKI
+1027 SKLLRKMKAPMKI

-1057 MDFANRGFFPSASEF
+1057 MDFANHGFFPSASEF

-1081 KNGNQVVA
+1081 KNGNQIVA

-1148 QQLSEKANDAHALFK
+1148 QELSEKANDAHALFK

-1188 LANTKSAAS
+1188 LANT
-1197 STQDAA
+1197 
-1203 DSQESAA
+1203 EN
-1210 LRLGSGSLAPATQRH
+1210 RH

-1233 YLKGESRDQ
+1233 YLKGECRDQ

-1258 SDTIASELDSGST
+1258 SEVLSNVPKSN
-1271 AGMTKGKLES
+1271 KLES

-1411 FEEKINALLETKKAI
+1411 FEEKINSLLETKKAV

-1440 MDDKQLAEVFCLDNT
+1440 MDDKQLAEVFRLDNT

>member
-15 WLCSILATAS
+15 WLNSILATAS
-25 EQAILQGLKFAA
+25 DQAVLQGLKFAT
-37 RGQVTSVDIVDN
+37 RGQVTSIDIVDN

-163 FIKDFK
+163 FIKDYK
-169 PDAMEMEAPAEANL
+169 PDAMDMEAPSEANL
-183 VRSFSKATRLVSSS
+183 VRSFSKATRLVGNAASS
-197 AENDAG
+197 DA
-203 VSGNGSVAGNGNG
+203 AG
-216 KSTGESAGIAS
+216 AS
-227 AIENAAGKVTESNAN
+227 ENAAGNASANGN
-242 VAGDGNGNRAGN
+242 VAGSNGESADSAVARS
-254 GNWNRAGDGNGNRA
+254 AGDS
-268 GDGNGNRA
+268 D
-276 GDGNGNRAGENAER
+276 ER
-290 EEQNAAE
+290 EAQNAAE
-297 LTYAEDASASLFG
+297 LSHAEDASASLFG
-310 GYKGSGRESLNSIP
+310 GYKGSGRESQNSIP

-359 RKSFTDELQACH
+359 RKSFTDELESCH
-371 KFFCDFE
+371 KFFTDFE
-378 NFDVFSEHFR
+378 NFDAFSEQFR

-414 EQSMAGKIINSNLT
+414 EQSMADKVINSNLT

-515 DESFFEIAEPA
+515 EESFFEIAEPA

-605 ALDVFVLDEDG
+605 ALDVFVLDEDAASAAG
-616 TATSDAEKSVAGKSV
+616 NDAASA
-631 AGNAG
+631 AGNA
-636 ENMTSVAG
+636 T
-644 NAAGLLNVARRTPLS
+644 GLLNVARRTPLS

-727 SLLNIGKPKP
+727 NLLNIGKPKP

-802 RDKIEGKSS
+802 RDKIEGKSGGNV
-811 ESAKNGK
+811 KDGK
-818 GKKAAEGATGDAATS
+818 GKKTAGDDAGKSSENAAENA
-833 TDEILEE
+833 DEILEE

-878 RAETDIPLPEHLNAT
+878 RAETDIPLPENLNAT

-968 DLTFFAYHG
+968 ELTFFAYHG
-977 GRRDLEK
+977 GRRDLQK
-984 FNADILL
+984 FSADVLL

-1057 MDFANRGFFPSASEF
+1057 MDFANHGFFPSASEF

-1081 KNGNQVVA
+1081 KNGNQIVA

-1125 LTRSQAALYKR
+1125 LTRSQAALYQK
-1136 TLDHFLAQLEEE
+1136 TLEHFMQELEME
-1148 QQLSEKANDAHALFK
+1148 QALSEKANDAHALFK

-1188 LANTKSAAS
+1188 LDDNAAS
-1197 STQDAA
+1197 QKSN
-1203 DSQESAA
+1203 
-1210 LRLGSGSLAPATQRH
+1210 
-1225 PDDHREED
+1225 
-1233 YLKGESRDQ
+1233 
-1242 AGLGMTEPKG
+1242 
-1252 RGEAPS
+1252 
-1258 SDTIASELDSGST
+1258 
-1271 AGMTKGKLES
+1271 KLES

>member
-15 WLCSILATAS
+15 WLNSILANAN

-37 RGQVTSVDIVDN
+37 RGQVTNIDIVDN

-89 ELLALN
+89 ELLAFN

-150 PNVLFKIHGLDLE
+150 PNILFKIHGLDLE
-163 FIKDFK
+163 FIKDYK
-169 PDAMEMEAPAEANL
+169 PDAMEMEAPPEANL
-183 VRSFSKATRLVSSS
+183 VRSFSKATRLVGTG
-197 AENDAG
+197 AENETGNAVE
-203 VSGNGSVAGNGNG
+203 VSENAAGNG
-216 KSTGESAGIAS
+216 KGESAGDSDEREAQ
-227 AIENAAGKVTESNAN
+227 N
-242 VAGDGNGNRAGN
+242 VA
-254 GNWNRAGDGNGNRA
+254 
-268 GDGNGNRA
+268 
-276 GDGNGNRAGENAER
+276 
-290 EEQNAAE
+290 E
-297 LTYAEDASASLFG
+297 LSHAEDASASLFG
-310 GYKGSGRESLNSIP
+310 GYKGSGRESQNSIP

-359 RKSFTDELQACH
+359 RKSFTDELESCH
-371 KFFCDFE
+371 KFFTDFD
-378 NFDVFSEHFR
+378 NFDAFSEQFR

-515 DESFFEIAEPA
+515 EESFFEIAEPA

-594 LFVCSEMDEDV
+594 LFVCSERDEDV

-616 TATSDAEKSVAGKSV
+616 
-631 AGNAG
+631 
-636 ENMTSVAG
+636 
-644 NAAGLLNVARRTPLS
+644 NAAGPVNAPRRTPLS

-702 AELLDFLQDCLKKLQ
+702 AELLEFLQDCLKKLQ

-727 SLLNIGKPKP
+727 NLLNIGKPKP

-802 RDKIEGKSS
+802 RDKIEGKSGAD
-811 ESAKNGK
+811 AKDGK
-818 GKKAAEGATGDAATS
+818 SKKAGGNAAGSNDENAAEGATTS

-878 RAETDIPLPEHLNAT
+878 RAETEIPLPENLNAT

-968 DLTFFAYHG
+968 ELTFFAYHG
-977 GRRDLEK
+977 GRRDLQK
-984 FNADILL
+984 FSADVLL

-1057 MDFANRGFFPSASEF
+1057 MDFANHGFFPSASEF

-1081 KNGNQVVA
+1081 KNGNQIVA

-1188 LANTKSAAS
+1188 LDDNATSQKSS
-1197 STQDAA
+1197 
-1203 DSQESAA
+1203 
-1210 LRLGSGSLAPATQRH
+1210 
-1225 PDDHREED
+1225 
-1233 YLKGESRDQ
+1233 
-1242 AGLGMTEPKG
+1242 
-1252 RGEAPS
+1252 
-1258 SDTIASELDSGST
+1258 
-1271 AGMTKGKLES
+1271 KLES
-1281 GKMQMLLDLLT
+1281 GKMQMLLDLLK

-1310 GHLLKSTIESELG
+1310 GHLLKSTIEEELG

-1411 FEEKINALLETKKAI
+1411 FEEKINSLLETKKAI

>member
-1 MDFGSYGKTWWANK
+1 MDFGNYAKTWWANK
-15 WLCSILATAS
+15 WLSAILATAS
-25 EQAILQGLKFAA
+25 EQAILQGIKFAS
-37 RGQVTSVDIVDN
+37 RGQVSSVDIVDN

-64 NYIVFPKFSKESSE
+64 NYIVFPRFSKESAE

-89 ELLALN
+89 ELLAFN

-106 MSKSGLQLFDDPAK
+106 MMKSGLQLFDDPEK

-135 LVATFLKIAEQADKE
+135 LVATFLKIAEQADKD
-150 PNVLFKIHGLDLE
+150 PNILFKIHGLDLE

-169 PDAMEMEAPAEANL
+169 PESMEMEAPAEANL
-183 VRSFSKATRLVSSS
+183 VRAFSKATRLVDEANATSAVGS
-197 AENDAG
+197 AEANADG
-203 VSGNGSVAGNGNG
+203 
-216 KSTGESAGIAS
+216 T
-227 AIENAAGKVTESNAN
+227 AAGDSAAATGNSTAN
-242 VAGDGNGNRAGN
+242 SDGNGDETRAADEHEV
-254 GNWNRAGDGNGNRA
+254 RRS
-268 GDGNGNRA
+268 
-276 GDGNGNRAGENAER
+276 
-290 EEQNAAE
+290 AE
-297 LTYAEDASASLFG
+297 LSHAEDASESLFG
-310 GYKGSGRESLNSIP
+310 GYKGSGRESQNSIP
-324 PKQLPTFDFKSW
+324 PKRLPEFDFKSW

-359 RKSFTDELQACH
+359 RKSFNDEIQACH

-378 NFDVFSEHFR
+378 NFDVFSEQFR

-414 EQSMAGKIINSNLT
+414 EQSLADKVIDSNLT
-428 VTNVMGALCC
+428 VKNIMGALCC

-455 LMLQVAFYLV
+455 LLLQVAFYLV

-491 LPEILYIVAD
+491 LPEILYVVAD
-501 LEVTAPR
+501 LEVSAPR
-508 ELAWTSK
+508 NLAWTCK
-515 DESFFEIAEPA
+515 DEELFEIAEPA

-540 ARKYKTPL
+540 ARTYKTPL

-582 SVYSC
+582 SVYSS

-594 LFVCSEMDEDV
+594 LFVCYESGDDV
-605 ALDVFVLDEDG
+605 ALEVFVLDEEG
-616 TATSDAEKSVAGKSV
+616 GSSNADANGDAGI
-631 AGNAG
+631 G
-636 ENMTSVAG
+636 ETHAN
-644 NAAGLLNVARRTPLS
+644 RTPLS
-659 ELFENNDSRLLSIMS
+659 ELFENNDSRLLSILS
-674 VLNGIADGFKPLDAY
+674 VLNGIADGFKPLDEY
-689 LERRASE
+689 LERRASS

-702 AELLDFLQDCLKKLQ
+702 AELLEFLQDCLKKLE
-717 LFGIQTEIPK
+717 LFGIKTEIPK
-727 SLLNIGKPKP
+727 NLLNIGKPKP

-745 SFGAFT
+745 SFGAFS
-751 AGDLLDFDWE
+751 ASDLLDFDWE

-774 LELAEQADGLLK
+774 LELAEKADGLLK
-786 YKSSYVQIT
+786 YKSQYVQVT

-802 RDKIEGKSS
+802 RNKIEGKSGATDKK
-811 ESAKNGK
+811 SAKSRDGESTNSDTADGDS
-818 GKKAAEGATGDAATS
+818 ATNS
-833 TDEILEE
+833 EILEE
-840 DSVPEITQ
+840 DAAPEITQ

-878 RAETDIPLPEHLNAT
+878 RAETEIPLPENLNAT

-903 WMYKNLEIGFGCIL
+903 WMYKNLQIGFGCIL

-928 VITFLLKMKQEGK
+928 VITYLLKMKQEGK
-941 FAEKKAIVVMPA
+941 FETKKAIVVMPA

-968 DLTFFAYHG
+968 ELTFFAYHG
-977 GRRDLEK
+977 GRRNLQK
-984 FNADILL
+984 FDADVLL

-1001 AELDKHEWQTII
+1001 KELDKIEWQTII

-1027 SKLLRRMRAPMKI
+1027 SRLLRKMKAPMKI

-1057 MDFANRGFFPSASEF
+1057 MDFANHGFFPSASEF
-1072 REKFETPIQ
+1072 REKYETPIQ
-1081 KNGNQVVA
+1081 KNGNQIVA

-1109 IISDLPDK
+1109 IISDLPEK

-1125 LTRSQAALYKR
+1125 LTRSQAAIYKR

-1148 QQLSEKANDAHALFK
+1148 QQMSALANDAHALFK

-1188 LANTKSAAS
+1188 VDSPTAS
-1197 STQDAA
+1197 
-1203 DSQESAA
+1203 
-1210 LRLGSGSLAPATQRH
+1210 H
-1225 PDDHREED
+1225 PDDQREE
-1233 YLKGESRDQ
+1233 G
-1242 AGLGMTEPKG
+1242 
-1252 RGEAPS
+1252 S
-1258 SDTIASELDSGST
+1258 SDIVASPKQTS
-1271 AGMTKGKLES
+1271 KLES

-1292 SIQEQGEKTLI
+1292 SIQDQGEKTLI

-1426 ANLTVNAGETWLAD
+1426 ANMTVNAGETWLAD
-1440 MDDKQLAEVFCLDNT
+1440 MDDKQLAEIFRLDNT

>member
-25 EQAILQGLKFAA
+25 DQAVLQGLKFAA

-89 ELLALN
+89 ELLAFN

-106 MSKSGLQLFDDPAK
+106 MNKSGLQLFDDPAK

-163 FIKDFK
+163 FIKDYK
-169 PDAMEMEAPAEANL
+169 PDAMEMEAPPEANL
-183 VRSFSKATRLVSSS
+183 VRSFSKATRLVGSS
-197 AENDAG
+197 AENAAG
-203 VSGNGSVAGNGNG
+203 NAYASANGNAAEGSGNANENRAGIAVGNAAESNGNSAGNSADGTITRIVENGNG
-216 KSTGESAGIAS
+216 KSAEHV
-227 AIENAAGKVTESNAN
+227 E
-242 VAGDGNGNRAGN
+242 R
-254 GNWNRAGDGNGNRA
+254 
-268 GDGNGNRA
+268 
-276 GDGNGNRAGENAER
+276 AER

-297 LTYAEDASASLFG
+297 LSNAEDASASLFG

-324 PKQLPTFDFKSW
+324 PKQLPTFDFNSW

-378 NFDVFSEHFR
+378 NFDAFSEQFR

-605 ALDVFVLDEDG
+605 ALDVFVLDEDAAS
-616 TATSDAEKSVAGKSV
+616 T
-631 AGNAG
+631 AGNATTKATG
-636 ENMTSVAG
+636 NEATNAAGNDASSAAG
-644 NAAGLLNVARRTPLS
+644 NAAGQLNAARRTPLS
-659 ELFENNDSRLLSIMS
+659 ELFENNDSRLLSILS

-717 LFGIQTEIPK
+717 LFGIQAEIPK
-727 SLLNIGKPKP
+727 NLLNIGKPKP

-811 ESAKNGK
+811 DSAKNGRS
-818 GKKAAEGATGDAATS
+818 KKAAGDDAGTSSENAAEGATGNAATS

-878 RAETDIPLPEHLNAT
+878 RAETEIPLPENLNAT

-977 GRRDLEK
+977 GRRNLEK
-984 FNADILL
+984 FNADVLL

-1027 SKLLRRMRAPMKI
+1027 SKLLRKMKAPMKI

-1057 MDFANRGFFPSASEF
+1057 MDFANHGFFPSASEF

-1081 KNGNQVVA
+1081 KNGNQIVA

-1188 LANTKSAAS
+1188 LDDNHLRRESRPTGVGHDRAEWLGIERSESPKTKDESAAS
-1197 STQDAA
+1197 Q
-1203 DSQESAA
+1203 
-1210 LRLGSGSLAPATQRH
+1210 
-1225 PDDHREED
+1225 
-1233 YLKGESRDQ
+1233 K
-1242 AGLGMTEPKG
+1242 
-1252 RGEAPS
+1252 S
-1258 SDTIASELDSGST
+1258 S
-1271 AGMTKGKLES
+1271 KLES

-1353 LILSLKAGGT
+1353 LILSLRAGGT

>member
-15 WLCSILATAS
+15 WLNSILATAS
-25 EQAILQGLKFAA
+25 EQAILQGIKFAT
-37 RGQVTSVDIVDN
+37 RGQVTSIDIVDN

-78 IFVSFLKQQPA
+78 IFVNFLKQQPA

-135 LVATFLKIAEQADKE
+135 LIATFLKIAEQADKE

-163 FIKDFK
+163 FIKDYK
-169 PDAMEMEAPAEANL
+169 PDAMEMEAPSETNL
-183 VRSFSKATRLVSSS
+183 VRSFSKATRLVGNAAST
-197 AENDAG
+197 DAAG
-203 VSGNGSVAGNGNG
+203 DSGNAAENGNG
-216 KSTGESAGIAS
+216 DSDEH
-227 AIENAAGKVTESNAN
+227 
-242 VAGDGNGNRAGN
+242 
-254 GNWNRAGDGNGNRA
+254 
-268 GDGNGNRA
+268 
-276 GDGNGNRAGENAER
+276 AER
-290 EEQNAAE
+290 EAQNAAE
-297 LTYAEDASASLFG
+297 LSHAEDASASLFG
-310 GYKGSGRESLNSIP
+310 GYKGSGRESQNSIP

-359 RKSFTDELQACH
+359 RKSFTDELESCH
-371 KFFCDFE
+371 KFFTDFE
-378 NFDVFSEHFR
+378 NFDAFSEQFR

-414 EQSMAGKIINSNLT
+414 EQSMADKVINSNLT

-605 ALDVFVLDEDG
+605 ALDVFVLDED
-616 TATSDAEKSVAGKSV
+616 AASA
-631 AGNAG
+631 AGNI
-636 ENMTSVAG
+636 
-644 NAAGLLNVARRTPLS
+644 ARRTPLS

-717 LFGIQTEIPK
+717 MFGIQTEIPK
-727 SLLNIGKPKP
+727 NLLNIGKPKP

-802 RDKIEGKSS
+802 RDKIEGKSG
-811 ESAKNGK
+811 ESAKNDK
-818 GKKAAEGATGDAATS
+818 GKKAADDAEGAASS
-833 TDEILEE
+833 TDELLEE

-878 RAETDIPLPEHLNAT
+878 RAETDIPLPENLNAT

-968 DLTFFAYHG
+968 ELTFFAYHG
-977 GRRDLEK
+977 GRRDLQK
-984 FNADILL
+984 FNADVLL

-1001 AELDKHEWQTII
+1001 SELDKHEWQTII

-1057 MDFANRGFFPSASEF
+1057 MDFANHGFFPSASEF

-1125 LTRSQAALYKR
+1125 LTRSQAALYQK
-1136 TLDHFLAQLEEE
+1136 TLEHFMQELEME
-1148 QQLSEKANDAHALFK
+1148 QALSEKANDAHALFK

-1188 LANTKSAAS
+1188 LDDNAAS
-1197 STQDAA
+1197 Q
-1203 DSQESAA
+1203 
-1210 LRLGSGSLAPATQRH
+1210 
-1225 PDDHREED
+1225 
-1233 YLKGESRDQ
+1233 K
-1242 AGLGMTEPKG
+1242 
-1252 RGEAPS
+1252 S
-1258 SDTIASELDSGST
+1258 S
-1271 AGMTKGKLES
+1271 KLES

-1310 GHLLKSTIESELG
+1310 GHLLKSTIEEELG

-1411 FEEKINALLETKKAI
+1411 FEEKINSLLETKKAI